1 MFIEMSPQL
10 ADSLGINIGDYV
22 RVTSA
27 RMPTGVRVK
36 ANITE
41 RMMPIRVNGRDVHVV
56 AMPWHW
62 GFKGL
67 STGPSA
73 NLLTMDAVD
82 VSANIPETKTC
93 LCNIVKD

>member
-1 MFIEMSPQL
+1 K
-10 ADSLGINIGDYV
+10 
-22 RVTSA
+22 
-27 RMPTGVRVK
+27 VK
-36 ANITE
+36 AMVTDRIKPIT
-41 RMMPIRVNGRDVHVV
+41 INGNVVHEV

-82 VSANIPETKTC
+82 VSANIPETKAC
-93 LCNIVKD
+93 LVKVEKA